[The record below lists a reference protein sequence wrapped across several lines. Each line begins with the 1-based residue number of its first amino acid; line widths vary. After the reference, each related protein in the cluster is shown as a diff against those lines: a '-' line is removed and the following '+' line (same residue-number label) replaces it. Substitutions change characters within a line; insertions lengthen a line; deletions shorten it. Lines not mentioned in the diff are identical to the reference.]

1 MSDLDG
7 QAVNFVGTAST
18 GYKQNMLF
26 HKNAFALV
34 SVPLVSPPGAVDV
47 GRQTYKG
54 TSVRVIPV
62 YDGVNDESAWR
73 LDILYGKKVIDP
85 RLAVRLSGTS
95 S

>member
-1 MSDLDG
+1 
-7 QAVNFVGTAST
+7 
-18 GYKQNMLF
+18 
-26 HKNAFALV
+26 
-34 SVPLVSPPGAVDV
+34 
-47 GRQTYKG
+47 
-54 TSVRVIPV
+54 VIPV